1 MKVKYLFKIA
11 ALLLV
16 AALSSCSSDDF
27 TEVVVE
33 PETTPQGTIPF
44 TTTIGKKSDGTRALA
59 DYENGVITAF
69 WADGE
74 TVGDKADEVAIIFNN
89 KKVGTATV
97 TEVLEDGTAI
107 IEGSVTGVS
116 DADNVKLLYP
126 ANAAAKMD
134 ATTGEIPDSYYEGQ
148 DGTLEDIA
156 ENYAVAIS
164 DEAAISITDGVAS
177 LTKRVHLYNQN
188 AICKFR
194 FRENP
199 NNQSEAYMK
208 MNKFVLSTGTDKVLN
223 FLTFANPTDVVY
235 IAMKPQEGTPTLQ
248 YRITA
253 NDKTDFYIGS
263 AKAYVEAGDFYDLN
277 YLTLEKVT
285 DSRTVDLG
293 LSVNWASM
301 NVGATSTTDISKY
314 FAWGGIIGYSYNNR
328 GDRHSFTIGNA
339 PYYDSESSAYTKYT
353 ADDGKTTLELIDDA
367 ARVNWGKPWRM
378 PTGDEMQELLDNTTY
393 TYVSDYNGSGAAG
406 MEFTSTVEGFTDQK
420 IFLPADGAYMGPSL
434 SFPGSGHYWSSSL
447 DTSYPLYGWN
457 LRFDNSGSAGMN
469 NNYVSLRYNG
479 FTVRAVW

>member
-69 WADGE
+69 WADGK
-74 TVGDKADEVAIIFNN
+74 TIGNKADEVAIIFNN

-148 DGTLEDIA
+148 NGTLEDIA

-177 LTKRVHLYNQN
+177 LTKRVHFYNQN

-199 NNQSEAYMK
+199 KNQSEAYMK
-208 MNKFVLSTGTDKVLN
+208 MNKFVLSTGAGKALN

-285 DSRTVDLG
+285 RTVDLG

-301 NVGATSTTDISKY
+301 NVGATSETDYGKY
-314 FAWGGIIGYSYNNR
+314 FAWGDIIGHSRNYS
-328 GDRHSFTIGNA
+328 DDSHSFTIGNA
-339 PYYDSESSAYTKYT
+339 PYYNSESSAYTKYT
-353 ADDGKTTLELIDDA
+353 ADDSRTTLELMDDA
-367 ARVNWGKPWRM
+367 VRANNDWAEPWRM
-378 PTGDEMQELLDNTTY
+378 PTSDEMQELLDNTTY
-393 TYVSDYNGSGAAG
+393 AYVSDYNGSGVAG

-420 IFLPADGAYMGPSL
+420 IFLPAGGNRYVQSL
-434 SFPGSGHYWSSSL
+434 NNSARGYYWSSSL
-447 DTSYPLYGWN
+447 NTSNPIAGRYLGF
-457 LRFDNSGSAGMN
+457 LNSGSASMN
-469 NNYVSLRYNG
+469 NDSRFYG
-479 FTVRAVW
+479 FSVRAVW